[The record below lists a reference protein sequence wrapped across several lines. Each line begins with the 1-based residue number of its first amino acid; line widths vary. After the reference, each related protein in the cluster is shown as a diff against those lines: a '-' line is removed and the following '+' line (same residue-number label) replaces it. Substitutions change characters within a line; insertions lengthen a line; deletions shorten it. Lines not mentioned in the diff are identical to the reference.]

1 MLLEDNALVKIQN
14 RDNGYVGYTI
24 PDLNGLHRS
33 FSPGETKEITM
44 NELRKLSYIPG
55 GMKTIKDCF
64 IILNEAARAEIL
76 PDIEPEY
83 YLDKD
88 GVTDLLVNGS
98 LDQLLDCLD
107 FAPEGV
113 ISLVKDIA
121 VNIELN
127 DIRKR
132 EAILQKTGFNVTR
145 AIEINK
151 DTLGEE
157 DKEVKPVRR
166 TAITSATEAP
176 EGRRAGIPTY
186 KVVKK

>member
-1 MLLEDNALVKIQN
+1 MDRRVK
-14 RDNGYVGYTI
+14 YT
-24 PDLNGLHRS
+24 
-33 FSPGETKEITM
+33 K
-44 NELRKLSYIPG
+44 
-55 GMKTIKDCF
+55 KTIKDCF
-64 IILNEAARAEIL
+64 IILNEAARVEIL
-76 PDIEPEY
+76 PDVEPEY

-88 GVTDLLVNGS
+88 GVTDLLVNGT

-132 EAILQKTGFNVTR
+132 DAVLQKTGFNVTR

-151 DTLGEE
+151 DTLSEE
-157 DKEVKPVRR
+157 DKEVKPIRR
-166 TAITSATEAP
+166 ATTSSTSEAP
-176 EGRRAGIPTY
+176 EGRRTAVPAY